1 MRISSKSLLMS
12 LQDQFS
18 FLHVSL
24 KKKLLQ
30 FKAWWHTPATP
41 TSSRGRRTKSSEP
54 ASFICLTS
62 SRPAQALWGHLWE
75 NSLFN
80 SWDKQGEQWPRT
92 WELQGTWEKLSSGRG
107 RVPHSTGEGI
117 RMILVA
123 DGHCIHWSRRRKM
136 FVVNTEKAEM
146 NCESQI
152 VNDENDI
159 CLSTI
164 RKPRG
169 HRTLQTP
176 TVMKSKPCFGNG
188 VLPQRT
194 KCWHF
199 QGKWTKPDV
208 WKRGKGADSKGRVP
222 CTFSHVGK
230 SGKREK

>member
-1 MRISSKSLLMS
+1 
-12 LQDQFS
+12 
-18 FLHVSL
+18 
-24 KKKLLQ
+24 
-30 FKAWWHTPATP
+30 
-41 TSSRGRRTKSSEP
+41 
-54 ASFICLTS
+54 
-62 SRPAQALWGHLWE
+62 
-75 NSLFN
+75 
-80 SWDKQGEQWPRT
+80 
-92 WELQGTWEKLSSGRG
+92 
-107 RVPHSTGEGI
+107 
-117 RMILVA
+117 MILVA

-230 SGKREK
+230 SGEREKQRNEEEEEAARGRGNAGGRQRGDGMDVIQSTVHTCMKIWSKKLQTPSVRNSFTEALTPAWKSVITFPLFGRFGKLGYFSDWELASLPVPLW